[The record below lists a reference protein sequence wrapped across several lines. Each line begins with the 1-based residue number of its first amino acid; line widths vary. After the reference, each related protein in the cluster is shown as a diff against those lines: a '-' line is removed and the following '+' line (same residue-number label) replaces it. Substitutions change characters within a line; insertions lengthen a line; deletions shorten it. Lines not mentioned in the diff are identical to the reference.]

1 MLHVMVTAQA
11 SVTAQG
17 VKSVFNDLAKMTAKT
32 LNNFSEN
39 SHPCLQ
45 LGKDEVNL
53 RYLVF
58 KEDRRKNEFFH
69 SSALREKIW
78 FIAL

>member
-1 MLHVMVTAQA
+1 MLP
-11 SVTAQG
+11 
-17 VKSVFNDLAKMTAKT
+17 KT

-39 SHPCLQ
+39 SQPCSQ

-58 KEDRRKNEFFH
+58 KKDRREDGIFY